1 MVAAAVRERTQT
13 TTTLPP
19 PCLVFH
25 AKEITRCQH
34 PAPKNVLYNWL
45 STDSGATWDTAAGP
59 NSQPGTVAHPD
70 VGGWDDDDG
79 FFGQSATIALNAP
92 NSNVLVHVGRF
103 ATAEHS
109 PGAPTYHC
117 IR

>member
-1 MVAAAVRERTQT
+1 V
-13 TTTLPP
+13 PP
-19 PCLVFH
+19 GIQQQDPTAGIQQQDPTAGIQQQDPTAGIQQQDPTANQAH
-25 AKEITRCQH
+25 
-34 PAPKNVLYNWL
+34 
-45 STDSGATWDTAAGP
+45 SGATWDTAAGP